1 MNKTVSTLCS
11 KFAQKLDHTVI
22 ISKIG
27 EILGDPLLLVG
38 ENYNQLAG
46 YHMEMVHAPEG
57 DPDSELETAHDIH
70 VLATMAILTAT
81 DREQRPQLAD
91 EVEKWCRMQDYWL
104 FSFVLDMNELH

>member
-38 ENYNQLAG
+38 ENHNQLTG
-46 YHMEMVHAPEG
+46 YHMEMMHAPEG
-57 DPDSELETAHDIH
+57 DLDSELETAHDIH

-91 EVEKWCRMQDYWL
+91 EVEKWCRMQTIGYLVL
-104 FSFVLDMNELH
+104 FWI

>member
-1 MNKTVSTLCS
+1 MPSGRPVHAFPVNKTVSTHCS

-46 YHMEMVHAPEG
+46 YHMEMMHAPEG
-57 DPDSELETAHDIH
+57 DPDSELEAAHDIH
-70 VLATMAILTAT
+70 ILATMAILTAT
-81 DREQRPQLAD
+81 EWNRPPSD
-91 EVEKWCRMQDYWL
+91 PMPPR
-104 FSFVLDMNELH
+104 